1 MNILGTVW
9 TLYLLRSY
17 PFYTAH
23 FPSRGHYNLHTFGH
37 YKVTI
42 ILVNFD
48 NLCILSYTNAR
59 QKNGRK

>member
-1 MNILGTVW
+1 MNIPGTVW
-9 TLYLLRSY
+9 TLYLLRSC

-37 YKVTI
+37 Y

-48 NLCILSYTNAR
+48 NLCIKSYTNAQ

>member
-9 TLYLLRSY
+9 TLYFLRSF

-37 YKVTI
+37 Y
-42 ILVNFD
+42 
-48 NLCILSYTNAR
+48 NLSNISNIMYQRL
-59 QKNGRK
+59 